1 MENSIPGITD
11 LLKGVRGDVAK
22 NIRQM
27 PDFVVPFLGLP
38 LIINKRDKI

>member
-1 MENSIPGITD
+1 MGFAGGL

-27 PDFVVPFLGLP
+27 PDFVVF
-38 LIINKRDKI
+38 KDKTAHFIEVKYR